1 MKPDLDQ
8 LIKFLNLKPLVN
20 EGGLFRQTYLSPL
33 IYQPPDQPGVK
44 HHLCTAIYYLLNAE
58 PNSFSEIHKLS
69 TDEVYHF
76 YLGDPVEQLR
86 LNPDGSGEVVL
97 LGQDILNGQQ
107 VQSVVSAGVWQGSR
121 LVEGGAYALLGTTMA
136 PGYRTEDYVC
146 GDRQLLSSLY
156 PTWQKL
162 IGNLTRI

>member
-86 LNPDGSGEVVL
+86 LYPDGSGELIL
-97 LGQDILNGQQ
+97 LGQDVLKGQQ
-107 VQSVVSAGVWQGSR
+107 VQSVVSGGVWQGSR
-121 LVEGGAYALLGTTMA
+121 LAEGGEYALLGTTMA
-136 PGYRTEDYVC
+136 PGYRYEDYLR
-146 GDRQLLSSLY
+146 GNRQSLSSLY
-156 PTWQKL
+156 PTWQTL